1 MSSPPAR
8 GATRRGP
15 PSRRRRLTFN
25 WVTFD
30 RWLDRIVILA
40 VVNAVTVG
48 IVALAL
54 SLLVD
59 P

>member
-15 PSRRRRLTFN
+15 PPRRRRLTFN

-30 RWLDRIVILA
+30 RWVDRIVILA
-40 VVNAVTVG
+40 VVTAVTVG

-54 SLLVD
+54 SMLVD